1 MLRCKEVAPRAHALN
16 YGELFTWEALLLRF
30 RLAMCKGCER
40 FAGKVRVMRDLTR
53 ITADP
58 EN

>member
-1 MLRCKEVAPRAHALN
+1 M
-16 YGELFTWEALLLRF
+16 G
-30 RLAMCKGCER
+30 KGCER